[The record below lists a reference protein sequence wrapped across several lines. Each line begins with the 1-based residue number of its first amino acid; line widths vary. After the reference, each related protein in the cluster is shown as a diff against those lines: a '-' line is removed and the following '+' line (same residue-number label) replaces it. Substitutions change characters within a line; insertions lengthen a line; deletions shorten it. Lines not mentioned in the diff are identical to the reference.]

1 MLMSVKGVQN
11 QSTVSYLGNLESSDQ
26 KPNFWNRFRAD
37 ILTEQTDSVH

>member
-26 KPNFWNRFRAD
+26 KPNFCNRFRAD

>member
-26 KPNFWNRFRAD
+26 KPNFSNRFRAD
-37 ILTEQTDSVH
+37 ILKEQTDSMH